1 MKKAV
6 KRLWRFLWEDNSILS
21 WVVNVIL
28 AFVIIK
34 FVVYPLLGF
43 LLFTSNP
50 IVAVVSCSMEHSATD
65 CGRGGGYRICGAQ
78 FEKRTNLDFDDY
90 WNSCG
95 KWYDEKNISKSAFSA
110 YPLSK
115 GFNKGDLIILKGK
128 KPSELKTGDVIVFKG
143 DEKDPVIHR
152 IVSTGSEGGGYA
164 FSTKGDNNDNQ
175 LSYEKSIRPNL
186 IIGKAVIKIPYLGNV
201 KILFTNI
208 INLLR

>member
-1 MKKAV
+1 MKNAV
-6 KRLWRFLWEDNSILS
+6 KRLWRFLWEDNSMLS

-50 IVAVVSCSMEHSATD
+50 IVAVVSCSMEHAATD
-65 CGRGGGYRICGAQ
+65 CGKGGGYRICGTQ
-78 FEKRTNLDFDDY
+78 LEKRANFNFDDY
-90 WNSCG
+90 WKLCG
-95 KWYDEKNISKSAFSA
+95 KWYDEKNISKDAFSA
-110 YPLSK
+110 YPFGK
-115 GFNKGDLIILKGK
+115 GFNKGDLMILKGK

-143 DEKDPVIHR
+143 AEKDPVIHR
-152 IVSTGSEGGGYA
+152 IVSTSQEGGDYV

-175 LSYEKSIRPNL
+175 LSYERSIQSDL
-186 IIGKAVIKIPYLGNV
+186 IIGKAVIKLPYLGNV
-201 KILFTNI
+201 KIFFTNI